1 MNKEVKEIIQK
12 IEDVRD
18 NPAILDDDGWCD
30 NWMVMSA
37 KECNILLDY
46 INQLEEEIKKLKNMY
61 NYHYKYASD
70 MEGKYVM
77 AKGVTDWLKIWLEEM
92 LDKPND
98 IFSVVRIKDVLD
110 KIKELEGDFNE

>member
-1 MNKEVKEIIQK
+1 MNKEVKEL
-12 IEDVRD
+12 IEE
-18 NPAILDDDGWCD
+18 
-30 NWMVMSA
+30 M
-37 KECNILLDY
+37 KEIRIEQSHIPYYIHSFEKEDFELLLDY

-61 NYHYKYASD
+61 NHHYKYASD

-98 IFSVVRIKDVLD
+98 IFSVVRVKDVLD
-110 KIKELEGDFNE
+110 KIKELEGGFDE

>member
-1 MNKEVKEIIQK
+1 MNKEVKELIQK

-46 INQLEEEIKKLKNMY
+46 INQLEEQLE
-61 NYHYKYASD
+61 HYKVKEIERLTENLLQAR
-70 MEGKYVM
+70 
-77 AKGVTDWLKIWLEEM
+77 
-92 LDKPND
+92 ND
-98 IFSVVRIKDVLD
+98 C
-110 KIKELEGDFNE
+110 LEGYIKANMCGDNNE

>member
-1 MNKEVKEIIQK
+1 MNREVKEIIQK

-46 INQLEEEIKKLKNMY
+46 LNQLEE
-61 NYHYKYASD
+61 
-70 MEGKYVM
+70 
-77 AKGVTDWLKIWLEEM
+77 
-92 LDKPND
+92 
-98 IFSVVRIKDVLD
+98 D
-110 KIKELEGDFNE
+110 KIHLIEIISGLINYVKDTHDEDLTDKTAEVMEMVLCKEGGSNE